1 MMKLHEDFCTAN
13 PANPIEFVP
22 WLKMIEDKPHPEAPP
37 DGEEDEYINEDDL
50 VALAESLKH
59 KDKIIEGLLKLIG
72 DIK

>member
-37 DGEEDEYINEDDL
+37 DGDYIDDSEL
-50 VALAESLKH
+50 VVLAERLKH
-59 KDKIIEGLLKLIG
+59 KDKIIMGLLKLVG